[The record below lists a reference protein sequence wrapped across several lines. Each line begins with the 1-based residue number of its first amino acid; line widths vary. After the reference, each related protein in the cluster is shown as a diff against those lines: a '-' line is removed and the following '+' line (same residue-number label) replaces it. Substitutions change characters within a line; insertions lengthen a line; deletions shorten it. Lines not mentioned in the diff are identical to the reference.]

1 MRASVGVV
9 KNSKAAQAV
18 GPGAG
23 IKMNTAKQTGLFDAE
38 FPRSVE
44 CSGGELL
51 PLVASLKASGC
62 CVLATTVTGT
72 SGWNLAVDWPNQ
84 PEPHFVLRAFKPA
97 DFSRHVARWRFF
109 PLPALS

>member
-1 MRASVGVV
+1 
-9 KNSKAAQAV
+9 
-18 GPGAG
+18 
-23 IKMNTAKQTGLFDAE
+23 MNTAKQTGLFDAE